1 MFYIKTIKPNSE
13 NYSISIT
20 YDDNITIIA
29 DFGHLMEMGI
39 MTQLKDPAVFDQVQI
54 GGQGRSIIWPEQDID
69 FCADGLRLK
78 YIQSKAA

>member
-20 YDDNITIIA
+20 YDDNVTIIA
-29 DFGHLMEMGI
+29 DFGHLMEQGV
-39 MTQLKDPAVFDQVQI
+39 MTQLENPAVFDQVQI
-54 GGQGRSIIWPEQDID
+54 GSQGRSIIWPEQDID

-78 YIQSKAA
+78 YIQSKSA